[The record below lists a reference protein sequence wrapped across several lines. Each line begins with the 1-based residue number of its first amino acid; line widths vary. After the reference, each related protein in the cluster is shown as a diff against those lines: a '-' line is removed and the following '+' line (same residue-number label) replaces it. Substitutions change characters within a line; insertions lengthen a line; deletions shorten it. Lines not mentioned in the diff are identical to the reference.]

1 MFRIDIAPDK
11 GGPQLFENRD
21 LALDWAIKERM
32 EFTQIVN
39 SLPISD
45 VPELALIRAAW
56 ITLEESIRAYPRF
69 VHEGGER
76 LVAPDYIFAIDSIA
90 GQVLFEIA
98 RRMGALPF
106 RGALFAADIP
116 VEDIDL
122 TRNET
127 FAGIELYR
135 HRVAKYKSD
144 DPDPIPNE
152 MRFQVREFQNQINDL
167 SERLSRISGGL
178 AAAAAQVSKSSQA
191 SDERMSAIS
200 AQIDL
205 KAAESENQI
214 SNLRAQIDVLG
225 TDSEQAIHSQR
236 EIFEAHRSQ
245 TVEKIDAWSKA
256 QEEKIQLAA
265 PIRLWNT
272 RSVLHRRA
280 ARNLGQIS
288 IGVGILG
295 AIATPLVW
303 DEAFRQVRVIL
314 ANADAT
320 ARSNQTVPGQAPAPT
335 PTPTPSASS
344 DAKPAIAPASSAARG
359 VKPAAAPATSASS
372 AETVQKAPTI
382 PTALHFEFIFA
393 GIATLFWLTMFFWL
407 MRILVRRYLA
417 EQRLATDAS
426 GRAAMT
432 QTYLGLTARGGA
444 TEKERPIVLG
454 ALFQPVTDG
463 STGDD
468 GPPATSMAS
477 IVAAIVAGKN

>member
-11 GGPQLFENRD
+11 GGTQLFENRD
-21 LALDWAIKERM
+21 LALDWAIKERL
-32 EFTQIVN
+32 EFTEIVN

-45 VPELALIRAAW
+45 VPELVMIRTAW
-56 ITLEESIRAYPRF
+56 ITLDENIRTYPRL
-69 VHEGGER
+69 VHEDGEQ
-76 LVAPDYIFAIDSIA
+76 LVAPDYIFAVESIA

-98 RRMGALPF
+98 RRMGALSF

-116 VEDIDL
+116 VENIDL

-127 FAGIELYR
+127 FAGIEVYR
-135 HRVAKYKSD
+135 HRIAKYKSA
-144 DPDPIPNE
+144 DPNPIPNE
-152 MRFQVREFQNQINDL
+152 MRYQVREFQDQINDL

-200 AQIDL
+200 AQIEL
-205 KAAESENQI
+205 KAAESESQF

-236 EIFEAHRSQ
+236 DIFEAHRSQ

-320 ARSNQTVPGQAPAPT
+320 ARSNQTVPGQAPA